1 MPRVSVIVPFYNR
14 ESVLA
19 AAIDSVLNQNY
30 TDWELL
36 LVDDGSVD
44 KSAEI
49 VKKYVGSDPRIK
61 SYKRTVEKKGP
72 CACRNIGAKN
82 AAGEYLVFFDSD
94 DLMAPHCLASRV
106 QAMDQNPSL
115 DFAVFNLGTFI
126 HTPGDKPGIFNLYR
140 KDALGFLELFLSL
153 NTPWG
158 TPCPIWKKH
167 FFLAAGGFN
176 EEFLVKTDPELHTR
190 VLLLHHPA
198 FQYFKD
204 STPDIFYRINYF
216 DATKKEYISKAAV
229 YYRIKYIREVYKMIL
244 EQHVYPKQLLL
255 TALSHGILV
264 LYKTYFVNAVGH
276 LQDEYF
282 DFLKWSFER
291 KLLSKRDFVLLQ
303 GIGRIKLSRNPVVKR
318 MRLSGL
324 LYRLI

>member
-19 AAIDSVLNQNY
+19 AAIDSVLNQQY

-36 LVDDGSVD
+36 LVDDGSTD
-44 KSAEI
+44 KSPEI
-49 VKKYVGSDPRIK
+49 VKKYVGSDARIRC
-61 SYKRTVEKKGP
+61 YKRTVEKKGP
-72 CACRNIGAKN
+72 CACRNIGARN
-82 AAGEYLVFFDSD
+82 AKGEYLVFFDSD
-94 DLMAPHCLASRV
+94 DLMAPHCLSSRV
-106 QAMDQNPSL
+106 KAMDENPAL

-126 HTPGDKPGIFNLYR
+126 HTPGDKPGIFNLFR
-140 KDALGFLELFLSL
+140 KDAKGFLELFLSL

-158 TPCPIWKKH
+158 TPCPIWKKT
-167 FFLAAGGFN
+167 FFLSAGGFN
-176 EEFLVKTDPELHTR
+176 EDFLVKTDPELHTR

-198 FQYFKD
+198 FEYFKN
-204 STPDIFYRINYF
+204 SAPDIFYRINYF

-229 YYRIKYIREVYKMIL
+229 FYRIKYIREVYTMIL
-244 EQHVYPKQLLL
+244 EQNSYPKQLLL
-255 TALSHGILV
+255 NALSHGILV
-264 LYKTYFVNAVGH
+264 LYKTYFVNAVAQLH
-276 LQDEYF
+276 DEYF